1 MGMGI
6 SVSVDSW
13 VQQTLEELC
22 AKSYPIDDPIFN
34 KLIYAASTPTEVFII
49 EPVLFEKLMLSQI
62 ENVKNILQVC
72 IENLYSNE
80 TRSRLNA
87 CAILTRM
94 FPYMCIKGYPIGFE
108 NFVIESMKV
117 FDENVSPG
125 AEIISTSIGF
135 ISGLPLNDIDTLMTE
150 LDGNVAM
157 FDLLILII
165 FLLIEYS
172 SNMTLYHQLIMSA
185 SRSSPKIFLVLFHY
199 IANGGRTISLIALL
213 TLLMFHPTHEFT
225 RLSSEFI
232 KNGGVLCNQLLKIKN
247 DESDV
252 FCFLCSL
259 AFKDNIGPSLNTDN
273 PDLLRL
279 SFFKLLQN
287 SSIPVEI
294 SQIQTAYSKTN
305 SRIASALL
313 GRYEAVPPE
322 VANTIPIIKD
332 YIFEDPTKSDAFSS
346 WVMKNLPNMYL
357 FQKSYLFKGT
367 TLTFPK
373 PNFEELDQFV
383 TPSV

>member
-1 MGMGI
+1 MGI

-22 AKSYPIDDPIFN
+22 VKSYPVNDPIFN
-34 KLIYAASTPTEVFII
+34 KLVYAASTPAEVYII

-62 ENVKNILQVC
+62 ENVTNILQVC

-94 FPYMCIKGYPIGFE
+94 FPYMCIKGYPVGFE
-108 NFVIESMKV
+108 NFVIESLKV
-117 FDENVSPG
+117 FDENISPG

-135 ISGLPLNDIDTLMTE
+135 ISNLPLNDIDTLITE
-150 LDGNVAM
+150 LDGNIAM
-157 FDLLILII
+157 FDLLILTI

-172 SNMTLYHQLIMSA
+172 SNMTLYHQLVVSA
-185 SRSSPKIFLVLFHY
+185 SRNSPKIFLVLFNY
-199 IANGGRTISLIALL
+199 IANGGRTISLISLL
-213 TLLMFHPTHEFT
+213 TLLMFHPTHEFS

-232 KNGGVLCNQLLKIKN
+232 KNGGILSDQLLKIKN

-259 AFKDNIGPSLNTDN
+259 AFNDAAVPTLNTDN
-273 PDLLRL
+273 PDLLRI
-279 SFFKLLQN
+279 SLLKIIQN
-287 SSIPVEI
+287 PNIKPEP
-294 SQIQTAYSKTN
+294 SQVLAAYNKTH
-305 SRIASALL
+305 SRIASAVL
-313 GRYEAVPPE
+313 GRLENVPPE
-322 VANTIPIIKD
+322 VSASMPTIKD
-332 YIFEDPTKSDAFSS
+332 FIFENPIKSDAYSS
-346 WVMKNLPNMYL
+346 WVRNNLPNMYL